1 MSTTAHVE
9 SAASI
14 NSKPTARSR
23 RPTHMSHAPTP
34 STLPSLATS
43 VPTDLLLALL
53 LDKTLLA
60 SSALLARHWLLK
72 QHSEST
78 HEPLA
83 MPSGSNSEGSP
94 VDGESIFASTRQAAA
109 SVQGAGGPW
118 AIAAIVFVIAAIG
131 QASWFRVW
139 QWVPALRR
147 SDPHMLVLPKRLGIL
162 AAVLFAQLFV
172 WLVALQRLSATTVII
187 FTQFCE
193 IWAGDFAR
201 SIKSK
206 SYGSYAVL
214 GALVVSFL
222 INILSVSPETRI
234 MHAVQSNKSSL
245 FGGFEDDFSDLP
257 PSLRHT
263 RPVGLAS
270 PSALRAA
277 SAQAEADA
285 MQYSPTAVLVGHAA
299 LAVYAAMTLEKER
312 AAHSASAEAGGR
324 RRASVLAC
332 VLAAAVLLPLGLF
345 GRLIGLPL
353 LPTLSSLSPSFHTSP
368 TSLHGSPVTGHFA
381 AYALLALGPLILD
394 PLVGAA
400 LEPHS
405 NAAARVAQ
413 GWPLAVG
420 AVMAVGRV
428 GFGLSIGVGNVL
440 VASCVGWGMRSIL
453 RTSPV
458 YADEDASSASMPS
471 ADRSSHG
478 KHKRTGSDAFALSEL
493 GASARAFLATAQ
505 HTVSVIYAAED
516 SRKIFQFLLLN
527 LAFMGVQLLWG
538 VWTNSLGLIS
548 DAIHMFFDCAAI
560 GMGLFA
566 AVMASWKTDATFTF
580 GYSRVETL
588 SGFANGIF
596 LILISV
602 FIVFEAIQRIM
613 HPPEMHN
620 TLQLLIVSGMGL
632 GVNLFGMFAMGGHHH
647 HHHGHS
653 HGHSHGHHDHSH
665 SHDGHSHSHDHSHD
679 HGHGHG
685 HSHHDH
691 GHGHGHSHNM
701 MGVYLHVMADTMGSV
716 GVIISTLLIEWFGW
730 TGFDPIASL
739 FIAFLI
745 TASVIPLVVDA
756 GRILCLELPDEQERD
771 VVNALQE
778 LQHVEGLESF
788 SQPRF
793 WPKDAEK
800 LVGSI
805 RLQLSTAAPSVQA
818 LTDGDTSPKMNGAGE
833 SHAEWPPVVSPE
845 ALAAR
850 VESVLRKRLPALDTL
865 AIQLERAAPL
875 SASTSGA
882 SMSLSR
888 STSSVR

>member
-14 NSKPTARSR
+14 SSKPTARSR
-23 RPTHMSHAPTP
+23 RPAHMSHAPTP

-83 MPSGSNSEGSP
+83 MPSGFNPEGGA

-234 MHAVQSNKSSL
+234 MHALQGNKSSL

-458 YADEDASSASMPS
+458 YADEGAASASMPN
-471 ADRSSHG
+471 ADRSSLG

-493 GASARAFLATAQ
+493 GASAQAFLATAQ
-505 HTVSVIYAAED
+505 HTISVIYAAED

-632 GVNLFGMFAMGGHHH
+632 GVNLFGMFAMGAIRTTTTLTL
-647 HHHGHS
+647 
-653 HGHSHGHHDHSH
+653 
-665 SHDGHSHSHDHSHD
+665 
-679 HGHGHG
+679 
-685 HSHHDH
+685 
-691 GHGHGHSHNM
+691 M
-701 MGVYLHVMADTMGSV
+701 IIRTTTVMDTD
-716 GVIISTLLIEWFGW
+716 TLIM
-730 TGFDPIASL
+730 
-739 FIAFLI
+739 I
-745 TASVIPLVVDA
+745 TAMDTDTPTN
-756 GRILCLELPDEQERD
+756 EQEHD

-818 LTDGDTSPKMNGAGE
+818 FTEGDTSPKMNGAGE
-833 SHAEWPPVVSPE
+833 PHAEWPPVVSPE

-850 VESVLRKRLPALDTL
+850 VESILRKRLPALDTL
-865 AIQLERAAPL
+865 TIQLERAAPL
-875 SASTSGA
+875 SASASGA